1 MKISGILYSLKQ
13 GLINIWR
20 NKLFSS
26 ASIATM
32 TACIFLFGLFYSI
45 VANFQSMVQD
55 VEEGVAITVF
65 FEEDISEEQMQAIGK
80 AIAMAPGVLAQRYV
94 PADAAWEEFKGE
106 YFDGDEEAE
115 EIYGDDNPLEKL
127 SSYEVYLR
135 DVSQQ
140 QDLVKYLE
148 SLAGVSKV
156 NHSESIANMLADFN
170 RLVGYVSMGII
181 AILFAVAIFL
191 ISNTVSVGIAVR
203 REEIAIMKLIGA
215 ADYFVKAPFYVEG
228 IMIGLI
234 GSILPMVILYSIY
247 ERIIDFVA
255 EKFSF
260 LNNLMTFLSVDDIFK
275 TLAPVAIVLGIG
287 IGFAGSGLTIQIGR
301 ASCRERV

>member
-181 AILFAVAIFL
+181 VILFAVAIFL

-287 IGFAGSGLTIQIGR
+287 IGFAGSGLTIR
-301 ASCRERV
+301 KHLKV

>member
-1 MKISGILYSLKQ
+1 MKISGILYSMKQ

-80 AIAMAPGVLAQRYV
+80 AIDMAPGVLAQRYV

-140 QDLVKYLE
+140 QELVKYLE

-287 IGFAGSGLTIQIGR
+287 IGFAGSGLTIR
-301 ASCRERV
+301 KHLKV

>member
-1 MKISGILYSLKQ
+1 MKISGILYSMKQ

-80 AIAMAPGVLAQRYV
+80 AISMAPGVLAQRYV

-115 EIYGDDNPLEKL
+115 EIYGDDNPLEQL

-140 QDLVKYLE
+140 QELVKYLE

-287 IGFAGSGLTIQIGR
+287 IGFAGSGLTIR
-301 ASCRERV
+301 KHLKV

>member
-1 MKISGILYSLKQ
+1 MRISSILYSVKQ

-45 VANFQSMVQD
+45 VANFQSMVKN

-65 FEEDISEEQMQAIGK
+65 FEEDVSEEQIQAIGA
-80 AIAMAPGVLAQRYV
+80 AIGVAPGVLDKDYV
-94 PADAAWEEFKGE
+94 SADEAWEEFKKI
-106 YFDGDEEAE
+106 YYKDEAE
-115 EIYGDDNPLEKL
+115 ADEIYGKDNPLEKL
-127 SSYEVYLR
+127 DSYEVYLR
-135 DVSQQ
+135 DVSKQQ
-140 QDLVKYLE
+140 ELVDYLE
-148 SLAGVSKV
+148 SLAGVREVKQ
-156 NHSESIANMLADFN
+156 SESIANMLTDFN

-228 IMIGLI
+228 IMIGLL
-234 GSILPMVILYSIY
+234 GSVLPMAILYSIY
-247 ERIIDFVA
+247 GKLIGFVS

-260 LNNLMTFLSVDDIFK
+260 LNNLMTFLSVDEVFR
-275 TLAPVAIVLGIG
+275 TLAPVAVILGIG
-287 IGFAGSGLTIQIGR
+287 IGFAGSGLTIR
-301 ASCRERV
+301 KHLKV

>member
-1 MKISGILYSLKQ
+1 MKQ

-80 AIAMAPGVLAQRYV
+80 AIDMAPGVLAQRYV

-140 QDLVKYLE
+140 QELVKYLE

-287 IGFAGSGLTIQIGR
+287 IGFAGSGLTIR
-301 ASCRERV
+301 KHLKV

>member
-1 MKISGILYSLKQ
+1 MRISGFFYSLRQ
-13 GLINIWR
+13 GMINIWR

-32 TACIFLFGLFYSI
+32 TACIFLFGIFYSI
-45 VANFQSMVQD
+45 VANFQSMVQN

-65 FEEDISEEQMQAIGK
+65 FEEDVSEEQMQAIGQ
-80 AIAMAPGVLAQRYV
+80 AIQMAPGVLDKRYV
-94 PADAAWEEFKGE
+94 SAEEAWEEYKMV
-106 YFDGDEEAE
+106 YFEGDEEAA
-115 EIYGDDNPLEKL
+115 EIYGEDNPLEKL
-127 SSYEVYLR
+127 ASYEVYLR
-135 DVSQQ
+135 DVSEQ

-148 SLAGVSKV
+148 SLAGVREVKQ
-156 NHSESIANMLADFN
+156 SESLANMLADFN

-181 AILFAVAIFL
+181 SILFAVAIFL

-234 GSILPMVILYSIY
+234 GSVQ
-247 ERIIDFVA
+247 A
-255 EKFSF
+255 H
-260 LNNLMTFLSVDDIFK
+260 
-275 TLAPVAIVLGIG
+275 LAPKP
-287 IGFAGSGLTIQIGR
+287 
-301 ASCRERV
+301 

>member
-1 MKISGILYSLKQ
+1 MKISGILYSMKQ

-80 AIAMAPGVLAQRYV
+80 AISMAPGVLAQRYV

-115 EIYGDDNPLEKL
+115 EIYGDDNPLEQL

-287 IGFAGSGLTIQIGR
+287 IGFAGSGLTIR
-301 ASCRERV
+301 KHLKV

>member
-1 MKISGILYSLKQ
+1 MKISGILYSMKQ

-80 AIAMAPGVLAQRYV
+80 AIDMAPGVLAQRYV

-287 IGFAGSGLTIQIGR
+287 IGFAGSGLTIR
-301 ASCRERV
+301 KHLKV

>member
-1 MKISGILYSLKQ
+1 MRISGFFYSLRQ
-13 GLINIWR
+13 GMINIWR

-32 TACIFLFGLFYSI
+32 TACIFLFGIFYSI
-45 VANFQSMVQD
+45 VANFQSMVQN

-65 FEEDISEEQMQAIGK
+65 FEEDVSEEQMQAIGQ
-80 AIAMAPGVLAQRYV
+80 AIQMAPGVLDKRYV
-94 PADAAWEEFKGE
+94 SAEEAWEEYKMV
-106 YFDGDEEAE
+106 YFEGDEEAA
-115 EIYGDDNPLEKL
+115 EIYGEDNPLEKL
-127 SSYEVYLR
+127 ASYEVYLR
-135 DVSQQ
+135 DVSEQ

-148 SLAGVSKV
+148 SLAGVREVKQ
-156 NHSESIANMLADFN
+156 SESLANMLADFN

-181 AILFAVAIFL
+181 SILFAVAIFL

-234 GSILPMVILYSIY
+234 GSVLPMIILYSIY
-247 ERIIDFVA
+247 ERLIGFVA
-255 EKFSF
+255 DKFSF
-260 LNNLMTFLSVDDIFK
+260 LNNLMTFLTVEEVFQ
-275 TLAPVAIVLGIG
+275 TLAPVAIVLGLG
-287 IGFAGSGLTIQIGR
+287 IGFAGSGLTIR
-301 ASCRERV
+301 KHLKV

>member
-1 MKISGILYSLKQ
+1 MRISGFLYSLKQ
-13 GLINIWR
+13 GMINIWR

-32 TACIFLFGLFYSI
+32 TACIFLFGIFFSI
-45 VANFQSMVQD
+45 VANFQSMVRN

-65 FEEDISEEQMQAIGK
+65 FEEDISEEQLQAIGK
-80 AIAMAPGVLAQRYV
+80 AIEMAPGVLDQRYIS
-94 PADAAWEEFKGE
+94 ADEAWEEYKKIYYE
-106 YFDGDEEAE
+106 GDEEAE
-115 EIYGDDNPLEKL
+115 TYGDDNPLETM
-127 SSYEVYLR
+127 SSYQVYLR

-148 SLAGVSKV
+148 ALAGVRQV
-156 NHSESIANMLADFN
+156 RQSESLANMLMDFN
-170 RLVGYVSMGII
+170 RLIGYVSMGII
-181 AILFAVAIFL
+181 TILFAVAIFL

-203 REEIAIMKLIGA
+203 KEEIAIMKLIGA

-247 ERIIDFVA
+247 ERLTDFVA

-260 LNNLMTFLSVDDIFK
+260 LENLMTFLSVDEVFQ
-275 TLAPVAIVLGIG
+275 TLAPVAVILGIG
-287 IGFAGSGLTIQIGR
+287 IGFAGSGLTIR
-301 ASCRERV
+301 KHLKV

>member
-1 MKISGILYSLKQ
+1 MKISGILYSMKQ

-80 AIAMAPGVLAQRYV
+80 AIDMAPGVLAQRYV

-140 QDLVKYLE
+140 QELVKYLE
-148 SLAGVSKV
+148 SLAG
-156 NHSESIANMLADFN
+156 E
-170 RLVGYVSMGII
+170 
-181 AILFAVAIFL
+181 
-191 ISNTVSVGIAVR
+191 
-203 REEIAIMKLIGA
+203 
-215 ADYFVKAPFYVEG
+215 
-228 IMIGLI
+228 
-234 GSILPMVILYSIY
+234 
-247 ERIIDFVA
+247 
-255 EKFSF
+255 
-260 LNNLMTFLSVDDIFK
+260 
-275 TLAPVAIVLGIG
+275 
-287 IGFAGSGLTIQIGR
+287 IGR
-301 ASCRERV
+301 AHV

>member
-1 MKISGILYSLKQ
+1 MRISGFLYSLKQ
-13 GLINIWR
+13 GMINIWR

-32 TACIFLFGLFYSI
+32 TACIFLFGLFYSV
-45 VANFQSMVQD
+45 VANFQSMVKN

-80 AIAMAPGVLAQRYV
+80 AIEMAPGVLKQRYIS
-94 PADAAWEEFKGE
+94 ADEAWEEYKMI
-106 YFDGDEEAE
+106 YFEGDEEAAE
-115 EIYGDDNPLEKL
+115 TYGQDNPLEKM

-148 SLAGVSKV
+148 SLAGVREV
-156 NHSESIANMLADFN
+156 RQSESIANMLTDFN
-170 RLVGYVSMGII
+170 RLVGYVSTGII
-181 AILFAVAIFL
+181 MILFAVAIFL

-234 GSILPMVILYSIY
+234 GSVLPMVILYSIY
-247 ERIIDFVA
+247 ERIIDFVSD
-255 EKFSF
+255 KFSF
-260 LNNLMTFLSVDDIFK
+260 LNNLMTFLSVDEVFT
-275 TLAPVAIVLGIG
+275 TLAPVAVILGIG
-287 IGFAGSGLTIQIGR
+287 IGFVGSGLTIR
-301 ASCRERV
+301 KHLRV

>member
-1 MKISGILYSLKQ
+1 MRISGFLYSLKQ
-13 GLINIWR
+13 GMINIWR

-32 TACIFLFGLFYSI
+32 TACIFLFGIFFSI
-45 VANFQSMVQD
+45 VANFQSMVRN

-65 FEEDISEEQMQAIGK
+65 FEEDISEEQLQAIGK
-80 AIAMAPGVLAQRYV
+80 AIEMAPGVLDQRYIS
-94 PADAAWEEFKGE
+94 ADEAWEEYKKIYYE
-106 YFDGDEEAE
+106 GDEEAAE
-115 EIYGDDNPLEKL
+115 TYGDDNPLETM
-127 SSYEVYLR
+127 SSYQVYLR

-148 SLAGVSKV
+148 ALAGVRQV
-156 NHSESIANMLADFN
+156 RQSESLANMLMDFN
-170 RLVGYVSMGII
+170 RLIGYVSMGII
-181 AILFAVAIFL
+181 TILFAVAIFL

-203 REEIAIMKLIGA
+203 KEEIAIMKLIGA

-247 ERIIDFVA
+247 ERLTDFVA

-260 LNNLMTFLSVDDIFK
+260 LENLMTFLSVDEVFQ
-275 TLAPVAIVLGIG
+275 TLAPVAVILGIG
-287 IGFAGSGLTIQIGR
+287 IGFAGSGLTIR
-301 ASCRERV
+301 KHLKV